1 MILSRFRHALTR
13 ILNGRSVGQKV
24 MSILFVEIL
33 SYSVITSVAIIQIH
47 VVGNEVKQIVN
58 VYLPLFSASESIR
71 RHVQDK
77 QLNLKEVVFVG
88 DRAVYD
94 KEAEEAYIAARAKFL
109 LASSSIEDKI
119 QSSETMIV

>member
-1 MILSRFRHALTR
+1 
-13 ILNGRSVGQKV
+13 

-94 KEAEEAYIAARAKFL
+94 KEAEEAYSAARAKVL